1 MGVPKVA
8 HIDGG
13 FNGWKEAGGPIESLN
28 GVGAPKKEARKK
40 DARPGEFDTAPDLR
54 GTGNLKWDHSEAAL
68 PLWVADMD
76 FPTAPEVVEALQ
88 KRIASGHFGYAR
100 PTRELRETVVAFTE
114 QLYGWRIEPD
124 WLVFVPGLV
133 PAMHGACR
141 MQDGGCG
148 RVAVNLPNYHH
159 FVSLPARLDKEIAA
173 SRLLRQ
179 QGRWQYDF
187 DDIERQAK
195 AGLETAIIVNPHN
208 PVGHVFPPEET
219 RRLCETYADADALI
233 LSDEV
238 HSGLVLDEGVKHV
251 PTALA
256 CSGIEDRLITFM
268 GPGKTFNLA
277 GINCS
282 YAIIADPALRE
293 RFCQRNLGGLAEVT
307 ALAYTATLAA
317 LRDAGPWRLRL
328 IDYLRGNRD
337 LLAESLAP
345 LDKIGMT
352 PVQASYLAWLDMRSL
367 ELDNPRAWL
376 LEHGLDLSDGA
387 LFGGPGYLRLN
398 FGCPRSRLRRAIDTL
413 TAAVRSIS

>member
-1 MGVPKVA
+1 MNLQQTAAPLVA
-8 HIDGG
+8 VAD
-13 FNGWKEAGGPIESLN
+13 SQ
-28 GVGAPKKEARKK
+28 
-40 DARPGEFDTAPDLR
+40 DSEFDTAPDLR

-68 PLWVADMD
+68 PLWVADLD
-76 FPTAPEVVEALQ
+76 FPTAPEVTKALQ
-88 KRIASGHFGYAR
+88 KRIASGHFGYAK

-114 QLYGWRIEPD
+114 ELYGWRIDPD

-173 SRLLRQ
+173 SHLLWE
-179 QGRWQYDF
+179 QGQWQYDF
-187 DDIERQAK
+187 ADIERQAR
-195 AGLETAIIVNPHN
+195 AGLETALIVNPHN
-208 PVGHVFPPEET
+208 PVGHVFPPAET
-219 RRLCETYADADALI
+219 RRLAEIYAAADALI

-238 HSGLVLDEGVKHV
+238 HSGLVLDEGAQHV

-256 CSGIEDRLITFM
+256 CPGIEDRLITFM

-282 YAIIADPALRE
+282 YAIIADPALRA
-293 RFCQRNLGGLAEVT
+293 RFCQRNLGVLAEVT

-317 LRDAGPWRLRL
+317 LRDGGPWRLRL

-337 LLAESLAP
+337 LLAAALAP
-345 LDKIGMT
+345 LASIEMA
-352 PVQASYLAWLDMRSL
+352 PVEASYLAWLDMRSL
-367 ELDNPRAWL
+367 ALDDPRAWL
-376 LEHGLDLSDGA
+376 LKHGLDLSDGA
-387 LFGGPGYLRLN
+387 LFGSPGHLRLN
-398 FGCPRSRLRRAIDTL
+398 FGCPRNRLRQAIDSL
-413 TAAVRSIS
+413 TAAIKSIS